1 MLWVIACLTAVV
13 LIAITIAVSYLKPE
27 RLTPLVEK
35 YANEYLVNAD
45 INIGRIEIS
54 FWHTFPRFELD
65 ITDFSVKVTHCHP
78 CHTTLLPG
86 CRYGQILFS
95 HSIDSTGR

>member
-1 MLWVIACLTAVV
+1 MDKNPARDAIWVIACLTAVV

-54 FWHTFPRFELD
+54 FWHTF
-65 ITDFSVKVTHCHP
+65 S
-78 CHTTLLPG
+78 
-86 CRYGQILFS
+86 
-95 HSIDSTGR
+95 SI